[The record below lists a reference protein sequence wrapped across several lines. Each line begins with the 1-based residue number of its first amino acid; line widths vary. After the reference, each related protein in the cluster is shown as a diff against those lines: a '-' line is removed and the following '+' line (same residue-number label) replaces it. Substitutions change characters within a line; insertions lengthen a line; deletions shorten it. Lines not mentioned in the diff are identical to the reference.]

1 MENYGQGNSLKN
13 LRKVA
18 NIFML
23 VMAGIVFPAIVFV
36 GCDTGGGSDSN
47 NTNGDEA
54 FNEVAFRAW
63 AAESERSFTIGSS
76 SVQPFNDTLINNT
89 IAFIRDDNWDRNT
102 HRNDPAT
109 FRQLTRTF
117 IESTTT
123 NRPITVTKGGKTFN
137 NNNPLGSFMLE
148 QRRTRAV

>member
-18 NIFML
+18 TIFML

-54 FNEVAFRAW
+54 FNRTAFLDW
-63 AAESERSFTIGSS
+63 A
-76 SVQPFNDTLINNT
+76 NDPARTLTMNNGNPQQFAP
-89 IAFIRDDNWDRNT
+89 AFIEAVADFARDNWVRGT
-102 HRNDPAT
+102 HTNDPAT
-109 FRQLTRTF
+109 FRQLTRMFAEDRWPADSPVT
-117 IESTTT
+117 I
-123 NRPITVTKGGKTFN
+123 TKGGKTFN
-137 NNNPLGSFMLE
+137 NDNPLGSFMLE